1 MGGDLLMSICS
12 FAGHSELYD
21 TGEIYA
27 HLLSVVE
34 DLITTENISE
44 FWVGNYGAFDK
55 LSAKAVRELKIKYP
69 DVQLN
74 LVIPYLTTEINE
86 YKELYYKDY
95 DNILVADIPEKTPKK
110 VQIIKGNQYMVKNS
124 QVLVCYVEHSW
135 GGAAKTHEF
144 AQKQKNIR
152 IINLANK

>member
-21 TGEIYA
+21 TGEIYE
-27 HLLSVVE
+27 HLLSVIE

-44 FWVGNYGAFDK
+44 FWVGNYGSFDK
-55 LSAKAVRELKIKYP
+55 LSAKAVRELKSKYP
-69 DVQLN
+69 NIQLN

-124 QVLVCYVEHSW
+124 QILVCYINHSW
-135 GGAAKTHEF
+135 GGAAKTLEF